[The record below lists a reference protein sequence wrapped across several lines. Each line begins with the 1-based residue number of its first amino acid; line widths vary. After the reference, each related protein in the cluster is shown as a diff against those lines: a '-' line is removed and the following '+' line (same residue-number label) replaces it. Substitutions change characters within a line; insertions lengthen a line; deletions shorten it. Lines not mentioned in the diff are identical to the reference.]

1 MRKTDELGCVGWIIV
16 IIAACALVMLLAWP
30 IMLLW
35 NALVP
40 VLFGGPTVTYWQML
54 GLWVLCSALFKSSDL
69 TKSIFE

>member
-40 VLFGGPTVTYWQML
+40 MLFGGPTVTYWQM
-54 GLWVLCSALFKSSDL
+54 
-69 TKSIFE
+69 